1 MVGQADY
8 EGNVKNVGAGQL
20 GGVPAVVLASDLY
33 AIAALAG
40 QGHPIQSIIIDGSNA
55 NILLSQ
61 MDALDNLM
69 RLGVPITCV
78 TDIVNSF
85 DLQPFLDRQFNV
97 WRWDETS
104 ITDHLY
110 NVNPLSSDRKIKHCA
125 KREVKYL
132 VSDGNEISIAIRK
145 LYFHRG
151 ETQTLS
157 PPFLTASIIM
167 FSVAINGSSLISLAS
182 ITFG

>member
-1 MVGQADY
+1 
-8 EGNVKNVGAGQL
+8 
-20 GGVPAVVLASDLY
+20 
-33 AIAALAG
+33 
-40 QGHPIQSIIIDGSNA
+40 
-55 NILLSQ
+55 

-157 PPFLTASIIM
+157 VQMLKLFDKL
-167 FSVAINGSSLISLAS
+167 FSLAFVALHETVPFNDDQLIRPKLILDECSS
-182 ITFG
+182 ILAGE